1 MSDQAETPW
10 ITVKE
15 AARYAKCGTKSI
27 YLGVASGKLKA
38 ARLGGRRELRFVRQW
53 LDEWLWATSA
63 PVLVH
68 PAAPDAS
75 ASRSSDHDMVR
86 ADQP

>member
-27 YLGVASGKLKA
+27 YLGVASSKLKA
-38 ARLGGRRELRFVRQW
+38 ARLGGRRELRFVREW
-53 LDEWLWATSA
+53 LDEWLCATSTPVPVDPA
-63 PVLVH
+63 P
-68 PAAPDAS
+68 PSGS
-75 ASRSSDHDMVR
+75 ALRSSDRDMV

>member
-27 YLGVASGKLKA
+27 YLGVTSGKLQA
-38 ARLGGRRELRFVRQW
+38 ARLGGRRELRFLREW
-53 LDEWLWATSA
+53 IDEWLRATSTL
-63 PVLVH
+63 VLVN
-68 PAAPDAS
+68 PVASRAS
-75 ASRSSDHDMVR
+75 AFPLQRS
-86 ADQP
+86 

>member
-27 YLGVASGKLKA
+27 YLGVTSGKLQA
-38 ARLGGRRELRFVRQW
+38 ARLGGRRELRFVREW
-53 LDEWLWATSA
+53 LDVWLRATST
-63 PVLVH
+63 PVLVN
-68 PAAPDAS
+68 PAVPNAS
-75 ASRSSDHDMVR
+75 ALPFQRS
-86 ADQP
+86 